1 MNERVSVVTVTAS
14 ALAQSHS
21 EFEPRPVYPHIEC
34 PDDDSEHPFGQAGSD
49 RDDP

>member
-1 MNERVSVVTVTAS
+1 MILCGFGVSLRGEGDSGGYA
-14 ALAQSHS
+14 AFDA
-21 EFEPRPVYPHIEC
+21 PYPHIEC